1 MLVWQSRSVRALE
14 RARLARGSGS
24 ALLGAGRFLVG
35 GAVSPIVGILG
46 ESSALPMGLT
56 VAALTTVAFTF
67 ALLNR
72 WAIGKERDD

>member
-1 MLVWQSRSVRALE
+1 M
-14 RARLARGSGS
+14 
-24 ALLGAGRFLVG
+24 
-35 GAVSPIVGILG
+35 GILG

>member
-1 MLVWQSRSVRALE
+1 M
-14 RARLARGSGS
+14 ARGSGS
-24 ALLGAGRFLVG
+24 ALLGAGQFLVG
-35 GAVSPIVGILG
+35 GTVSPIVGIFG

-56 VAALTTVAFTF
+56 VAVLTAIAFTF